1 MQEIVLILSSLAG
14 VATAAAVRRMP
25 RERNQLLS
33 LGASSHI
40 KSQISSLKIEKDILT
55 KTISRLYQAES
66 EFSKIQKDKLLLKYQ
81 HQLGIVLAKLE
92 KLEEASNHPDLGP
105 IGDGLITLMDQ
116 KLSKLDDRLYELSS
130 KMLSTKVETPKIKEP
145 EIKKQESKQKFSKVF
160 NFDKPKESKMEPI
173 EIPPTK
179 SRQSFEL
186 TTLTNISRKE
196 PTFPLFEK
204 EQVKQIVKP
213 MPKPRIVQTELI
225 KPKEEIVQEIIQPK
239 PKVEDKIE
247 IIQSVVSQPE
257 ATFETKP
264 DLNKEV
270 AKITEHK
277 ALPEPLVPET
287 TVQKPTTTLDDDFDD
302 DADDLDKIKGDIMKV
317 LSKLDQAEVE

>member
-25 RERNQLLS
+25 KDKNQLLS

-40 KSQISSLKIEKDILT
+40 KSRISSLKIEKDILT
-55 KTISRLYQAES
+55 KTISRLYQADS

-81 HQLGIVLAKLE
+81 HQLGIILAKLE
-92 KLEEASNHPDLGP
+92 KLEQASNHPDLGP
-105 IGDGLITLMDQ
+105 VGDGLITLMDQ

-130 KMLSTKVETPKIKEP
+130 KMLSTKVETSKSKEP
-145 EIKKQESKQKFSKVF
+145 EVKQEAKQKFSKVF
-160 NFDKPKESKMEPI
+160 NFDKPQESKMESVK
-173 EIPPTK
+173 IPPTK

-186 TTLTNISRKE
+186 TTLTNVSRKE
-196 PTFPLFEK
+196 PEFPLFEK
-204 EQVKQIVKP
+204 EEVKQIVKP
-213 MPKPRIVQTELI
+213 MPKPRVIQTELI

-247 IIQSVVSQPE
+247 IIQSVAKSE
-257 ATFETKP
+257 TTFEIKP

-277 ALPEPLVPET
+277 ALPE
-287 TVQKPTTTLDDDFDD
+287 QKPKPVTLDDDFDD

>member
-14 VATAAAVRRMP
+14 VAAAAAIRKMP
-25 RERNQLLS
+25 KDKNQLLS
-33 LGASSHI
+33 LGASSQI
-40 KSQISSLKIEKDILT
+40 KSQISSLRIEKDILT

-81 HQLGIVLAKLE
+81 HQLGIVLARLE
-92 KLEEASNHPDLGP
+92 KLEEASHHPDLGP
-105 IGDGLITLMDQ
+105 VGDGLITLMDQ
-116 KLSKLDDRLYELSS
+116 KLSKLDDRMYELSS
-130 KMLSTKVETPKIKEP
+130 KMVSTKVKTPKVKVP
-145 EIKKQESKQKFSKVF
+145 EVKQETKQKISNVF
-160 NFDKPKESKMEPI
+160 NFNKPKESKMDPI
-173 EIPPTK
+173 VIPPTK

-186 TTLTNISRKE
+186 TTLTNISKGE
-196 PTFPLFEK
+196 PKFPLFENEPK
-204 EQVKQIVKP
+204 QVVKP
-213 MPKPRIVQTELI
+213 MPQPRVIPTEVI

-247 IIQSVVSQPE
+247 IIQSVVPKPE
-257 ATFETKP
+257 INLETKP

-277 ALPEPLVPET
+277 ALPEPI
-287 TVQKPTTTLDDDFDD
+287 KPKPVTLDDDFDD
-302 DADDLDKIKGDIMKV
+302 DADDLDKIKGDIMRV